1 MFNFTAVLLSVVN
14 GAVVD
19 KPTSDFTGHSA
30 TVQITPSEERFE
42 LIFLLII
49 VFLAGMFTH
58 HAYVKIKDFLA
69 KDEPFDEYGEDE
81 NEDEENK
88 DENNLEN
95 NNENSTNSQE
105 YKNNRK
111 LRRK

>member
-1 MFNFTAVLLSVVN
+1 MFNLLSVVN

-30 TVQITPSEERFE
+30 TVQITTSEERLE

-58 HAYVKIKDFLA
+58 YAYVKIKDFLA
-69 KDEPFDEYGEDE
+69 KDEHFDEYDEDE

-95 NNENSTNSQE
+95 NNENRTNSQ
-105 YKNNRK
+105 
-111 LRRK
+111 